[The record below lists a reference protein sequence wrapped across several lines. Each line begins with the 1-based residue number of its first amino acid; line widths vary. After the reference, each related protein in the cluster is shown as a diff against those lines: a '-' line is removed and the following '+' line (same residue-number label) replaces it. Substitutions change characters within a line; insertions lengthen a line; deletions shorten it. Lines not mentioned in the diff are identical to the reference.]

1 MRIRRSLA
9 IGLIAATYSDDQGVE
24 EIWIATEGDIDML
37 LGKEL
42 RKLPVGTAYRVP
54 STGITAYSN
63 INVSGKTVKF
73 IYMVK

>member
-1 MRIRRSLA
+1 MSTKVRDLP
-9 IGLIAATYSDDQGVE
+9 YSADRGVE

-54 STGITAYSN
+54 STGITAHAN
-63 INVSGKTVKF
+63 INASSQEARFLYLVK
-73 IYMVK
+73 

>member
-73 IYMVK
+73 IYTVK